1 MRNGGEIYFPGNTSI
16 ANSFVLFNE
25 HATKENIRRVYKI
38 QRKII
43 GEIDLDG
50 RLILFFARKRTQ
62 GQRKKKRNDIRL
74 FFINVL
80 KYIDTLKNCK

>member
-1 MRNGGEIYFPGNTSI
+1 M
-16 ANSFVLFNE
+16 
-25 HATKENIRRVYKI
+25 
-38 QRKII
+38 
-43 GEIDLDG
+43 DG